1 MDLIKFLLIIIV
13 LIGFFFLLKHYNELE
28 NYKFNYNQSDIPV
41 IEADNKPYKILP
53 PPEEIINPLK
63 NSCTL
68 NDEC

>member
-1 MDLIKFLLIIIV
+1 MNLIKFLLIIIV
-13 LIGFFFLLKHYNELE
+13 LGAFFFLIKHYNDLE
-28 NYKFNYNQSDIPV
+28 NYKFNYNQSTIPV

-53 PPEEIINPLK
+53 PPEDNDNPLE